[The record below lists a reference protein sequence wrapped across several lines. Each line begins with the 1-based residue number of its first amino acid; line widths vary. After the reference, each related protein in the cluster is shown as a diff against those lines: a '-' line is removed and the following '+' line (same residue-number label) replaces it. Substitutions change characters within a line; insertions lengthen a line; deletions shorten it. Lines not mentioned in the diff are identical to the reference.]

1 MSKLV
6 VVVGA
11 TGGQGGGVV
20 SAFLE
25 DPTFKVRGI
34 TRNVDSSKA
43 KGLTA
48 RGVEMVQADI
58 NDQAS
63 LDRAFQG
70 AHIIFAV
77 TDYYEHFFK
86 HGKDVAMET
95 ETQYGTNLAKAAAKV
110 PTLERYIWSTLPLT
124 SALSQGKAVVP
135 HFEGKG
141 RVDAFIKHNLPEL
154 YKKTV
159 FCIFTI
165 FAENLTAYPIFK
177 PVWLESAQK
186 WIQFYPTSPDAPYAS
201 VGDHRTNTG
210 VFVRSIVRNPPP
222 QLGTYVKC
230 GVEELTL
237 ESMLALWGR
246 ASGKAPTPGS
256 TKVVQVS
263 VKQYVELFGAMGE
276 EQASQWV
283 FFEWMKEAGVSTIP
297 GVTMMDVQELMSD
310 EEKRKLVGTEQAL
323 RGMDWTDF

>member
-34 TRNVDSSKA
+34 TRNVESSKA
-43 KGLTA
+43 KELTA
-48 RGVEMVQADI
+48 KGVEMVQADI

-70 AHIIFAV
+70 AHVIFAV

-95 ETQYGTNLAKAAAKV
+95 ETRYGTNLAKAAAKIS
-110 PTLERYIWSTLPLT
+110 TLERYIWSTLPLT
-124 SALSQGKAVVP
+124 SALSQGKAIAP
-135 HFEGKG
+135 HFESKG
-141 RVDAFIKHNLPEL
+141 RVDAFIKQHLPEL
-154 YKKTV
+154 YEKTV

-177 PVWLESAQK
+177 PVWLVGSLM
-186 WIQFYPTSPDAPYAS
+186 PY
-201 VGDHRTNTG
+201 VLPETT
-210 VFVRSIVRNPPP
+210 
-222 QLGTYVKC
+222 
-230 GVEELTL
+230 
-237 ESMLALWGR
+237 
-246 ASGKAPTPGS
+246 
-256 TKVVQVS
+256 
-263 VKQYVELFGAMGE
+263 
-276 EQASQWV
+276 
-283 FFEWMKEAGVSTIP
+283 
-297 GVTMMDVQELMSD
+297 
-310 EEKRKLVGTEQAL
+310 
-323 RGMDWTDF
+323 